1 MINLFSLVV
10 AFAVT
15 ILSILMLKPLALR
28 VDLVD
33 TPGGRK
39 KHHGQI
45 PLIGGIAMF
54 IGLFFAMLTLQ
65 VSLSDYR
72 SFIAATGLL
81 MTTGLL
87 DDFHE
92 LSPRAR
98 FFLQILSALLMTAWG
113 GVIVDHLG
121 NLFFLG
127 NIVLGNWGLPFTV
140 IAIVGVINAVNMTD
154 GVDGLAGSLALVE
167 LILLCYL
174 AVHAKLIID
183 SHIIL
188 LVISVLIAFLIF
200 NFPIPKRPRAMIFM
214 GAAGSMVLGFILVWF
229 AVKLSQQAVDAAQPV
244 TMLWILAI
252 PLWDMWSVMIYR
264 LSKLRSPFTPDRSH
278 FHHLLLYR
286 GFNVRQITLI
296 ISGLAFL
303 IGFCGIF
310 AERIGINEGIRFILF
325 ILIFVIYMILIKK
338 GWQVQP
344 SHVSKTAENKE

>member
-10 AFAVT
+10 AFGVT

-45 PLIGGIAMF
+45 PLIGGLAMF

-65 VSLSDYR
+65 VSLSEYR

-98 FFLQILSALLMTAWG
+98 FFLQILAALLMTAWG

-127 NIVLGNWGLPFTV
+127 NIILGNWGLPFTV
-140 IAIVGVINAVNMTD
+140 IAIVGVINAVNMSD
-154 GVDGLAGSLALVE
+154 GVDGLAGSLALME
-167 LILLCYL
+167 CILLCYL
-174 AVHAKLIID
+174 ALHAKLIID
-183 SHIIL
+183 GHVIL
-188 LVISVLIAFLIF
+188 LVISVLCAFLVF
-200 NFPIPKRPRAMIFM
+200 NFPFRKSAHSTIFM
-214 GAAGSMVLGFILVWF
+214 GDAGSMVLGFILAWY
-229 AVKLSQQAVDAAQPV
+229 AVKLSQQSVNAAQPV
-244 TMLWILAI
+244 TMLWILAM
-252 PLWDMWSVMIYR
+252 PLWDMSSVMIYR
-264 LSKLRSPFTPDRSH
+264 MSKLRSPFAPDRSH

-286 GFNVRQITLI
+286 GFNARQTTLI
-296 ISGLAFL
+296 ISGMAVV
-303 IGFCGIF
+303 IGSLGII
-310 AERIGINEGIRFILF
+310 AERIGIAEGARFMLF
-325 ILIFVIYMILIKK
+325 LLLFVAYMVFIKK
-338 GWQVQP
+338 CWQQKIT
-344 SHVSKTAENKE
+344 S

>member
-10 AFAVT
+10 AFSVT

-28 VDLVD
+28 VNLVD

-39 KHHGQI
+39 KHQGQI
-45 PLIGGIAMF
+45 PLIGGLAMF
-54 IGLFFAMLTLQ
+54 IGLFFSLLTLHL
-65 VSLSDYR
+65 SLSEFR
-72 SFIAATGLL
+72 SFIAASGLL

-98 FFLQILSALLMTAWG
+98 FLLQILAALLMTAWG
-113 GVIVDHLG
+113 GIIVDHLG
-121 NLFFLG
+121 DLFYLG

-167 LILLCYL
+167 CALFGYL
-174 AVHAKLIID
+174 ALSADLIID

-188 LVISVLIAFLIF
+188 LVVSVLIAFLLF
-200 NFPIPKRPRAMIFM
+200 NFPSQKRPLNATIFM
-214 GAAGSMVLGFILVWF
+214 GDAGSMVLGFILVWF
-229 AVKLSQQAVDAAQPV
+229 AVRLSQQSVDAAQPV

-252 PLWDMWSVMIYR
+252 PLWDMCAVMIFR
-264 LSKLRSPFTPDRSH
+264 LSKLRSPFAPDRNH

-286 GFNVRQITLI
+286 GLSSRQITLI
-296 ISGLAFL
+296 ISAMAL
-303 IGFCGIF
+303 ILGCLGIF
-310 AERIGINEGIRFILF
+310 MERIGIIEGVRFDLF
-325 ILIFVIYMILIKK
+325 ILLFVFYLLIVKYAWK
-338 GWQVQP
+338 E
-344 SHVSKTAENKE
+344 HKVS